1 MYSLECRITT
11 VSVTEI
17 KQSTEGRKF
26 NSFQFFN
33 QENKKTTFLTLDPFT
48 ISYQ

>member
-11 VSVTEI
+11 ANVTEM
-17 KQSTEGRKF
+17 KQSIEGRKF
-26 NSFQFFN
+26 NSFQLFK
-33 QENKKTTFLTLDPFT
+33 QEGKKMTFLNLDPFT